1 MPTSRPFAYNPGA
14 PIPGTTQVGNLA
26 IGFPTGGFGGL
37 EWWNGPD
44 EDLGYVI
51 CVPVPSD
58 IQPTPVPGVLASV
71 GFFRSALKTEAS
83 FVSLVNSVSNQT
95 FTIGDDSYD
104 WLTSQG
110 YWTSYVPSPTL
121 TYGGEYDCAGNTY
134 TVFSRTGQSIGSRLF
149 FDFGRTVPASSIT
162 YNPFGAI
169 PGGIFPHPIGISTD
183 ANGYII
189 STTTPMLCE

>member
-1 MPTSRPFAYNPGA
+1 MPTSRPFAYNTGSL
-14 PIPGTTQVGNLA
+14 IPGTTQVGNLA
-26 IGFPTGGFGGL
+26 IGFPTGGLTGL

-110 YWTSYVPSPTL
+110 YWTSYPVI
-121 TYGGEYDCAGNTY
+121 YGGEYNCPGDTY
-134 TVFSRTGQSIGSRLF
+134 TVYSNTGESIGSRLF
-149 FDFGRTVPASSIT
+149 FDFEMTSPASNILYSSYGT
-162 YNPFGAI
+162 L
-169 PGGIFPHPIGISTD
+169 PGTFDPIGILTD
-183 ANGYII
+183 ADGYII
-189 STTTPMLCE
+189 STTELIGGCN

>member
-14 PIPGTTQVGNLA
+14 PISGTTQVGNLA
-26 IGFPTGGFGGL
+26 IGFPNGGFGGL

-44 EDLGYVI
+44 EDLGWVI

-58 IQPTPVPGVLASV
+58 IQPTPVSGVLASV

-83 FVSLVNSVSNQT
+83 FITLSNFIFNKAFVT
-95 FTIGDDSYD
+95 GDEAST

-110 YWTSYVPSPTL
+110 YWPSYPVI
-121 TYGGEYDCAGNTY
+121 YGGEYNCAGDRY
-134 TVFSRTGQSIGSRLF
+134 TVYSNTGQSIGSRLF
-149 FDFGRTVPASSIT
+149 FDFDLTSPASTILYSS
-162 YNPFGAI
+162 YGVL
-169 PGGIFPHPIGISTD
+169 PGTFDPIGILTD

-189 STTTPMLCE
+189 STTELVGGCN